1 VSVESLTSLFT
12 GGISALGVLGIF
24 VALILGG
31 RLITRGAHDE
41 IVNGLQSTIADKNR
55 QVELLTQAVQRERER
70 GDAGVLAAQVTKDLV
85 QGLRRAAGP

>member
-1 VSVESLTSLFT
+1 MSVESLTSLFT